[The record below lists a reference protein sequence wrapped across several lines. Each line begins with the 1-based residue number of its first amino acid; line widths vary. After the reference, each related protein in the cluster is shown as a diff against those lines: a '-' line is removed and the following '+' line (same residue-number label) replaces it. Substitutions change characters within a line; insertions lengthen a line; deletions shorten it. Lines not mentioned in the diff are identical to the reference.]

1 MENKKDKF
9 QEKFQDDSIAIAE
22 KVHKL
27 DELPSTDFLRSET
40 VTVKYIKKETAYIK
54 DPKHVG
60 YGGLFEN
67 SSIAIPVPVLDN
79 SKMKNILTNKEKAGL
94 EYLLKKD
101 LSIYG
106 SFWKE
111 EYKKGGLF
119 PIFLGKDDYKLDLS
133 DPIQYL
139 VYKVLSVSP
148 LVAQSLDEIRNKATY
163 RFVMVAE
170 GEELRKEKDS
180 VGNKV
185 IAFEKYVEFKNKPE
199 VLRYILRNLGRYTS
213 KGQDL
218 NFLQVETAKMI
229 EKDPNLFVAITADDY
244 IETKVLL
251 EEAFENGIINKNDK
265 KYYTLEN
272 QPISEGDAPLL
283 ETAAKYLASP
293 IGQEMRLTISAKL
306 KNSKQ

>member
-1 MENKKDKF
+1 MSSKG
-9 QEKFQDDSIAIAE
+9 EKFQDNTNEIANA
-22 KVHKL
+22 VHSTM
-27 DELPSTDFLRSET
+27 PNTDFLRAET
-40 VTVKYIKKETAYIK
+40 VTVKYIKKETAAIK

-60 YGGLFEN
+60 YGGLFEQ

-79 SKMKNILTNKEKAGL
+79 QRMKNILTNKEKEGL

-119 PIFLGKDDYKLDLS
+119 PIFLGKDDVRLDLS

-139 VYKVLSVSP
+139 MYKVLCVSP
-148 LVAQSLDEIRNKATY
+148 IVATSLDEVRNKATY

-170 GEELRKEKDS
+170 GEEIKKEKDA

-185 IAFEKYVEFKNKPE
+185 IAFEMYVKYKSNKD

-213 KGQDL
+213 KNQEL
-218 NFLQVETAKMI
+218 SFLQVEVAKMI
-229 EKDPNLFVAITADDY
+229 EKDPNLFVAITADEL

-251 EEAFENGIINKNDK
+251 EDAVEYGVVDK
-265 KYYTLEN
+265 IEKKFYTKDK
-272 QPISEGDAPLL
+272 QPISGGEVPVL
-283 ETAAKYLASP
+283 ETAAAYLASP
-293 IGQEMRLTISAKL
+293 LGQELRLTIQAKL
-306 KNSKQ
+306 KNTKN

>member
-1 MENKKDKF
+1 MAIKG
-9 QEKFQDDSIAIAE
+9 EKFQDNSNEIANSNPST
-22 KVHKL
+22 
-27 DELPSTDFLRSET
+27 LPNTDFLRAET
-40 VTVKYIKKETAYIK
+40 VTVKYIKKETAAIK

-60 YGGLFEN
+60 YGGLFEQ

-79 SKMKNILTNKEKAGL
+79 QRMKNILTNKEKEGL

-119 PIFLGKDDYKLDLS
+119 PVFLGKDDTRLDLS

-139 VYKVLSVSP
+139 MYKVLCVSP
-148 LVAQSLDEIRNKATY
+148 LVATSLDEVRNKATY

-170 GEELRKEKDS
+170 GEELQKEKS
-180 VGNKV
+180 AVGNKV
-185 IAFEKYVEFKNKPE
+185 IAFEKYVQFKNNKD

-213 KGQDL
+213 KNQDL
-218 NFLQVETAKMI
+218 NFLQVEVAKMI
-229 EKDPNLFVAITADDY
+229 EKDPNLFVAITADEL

-251 EEAFENGIINKNDK
+251 EDAVEYGVVDK
-265 KYYTLEN
+265 IEKKFFTKEK
-272 QPISEGDAPLL
+272 QPISGGETPDL

-293 IGQEMRLTISAKL
+293 LGQELRLTIQAKL
-306 KNSKQ
+306 KNTKN

>member
-1 MENKKDKF
+1 MSTKG
-9 QEKFQDDSIAIAE
+9 EKFQDNTNEIANA
-22 KVHKL
+22 VHST
-27 DELPSTDFLRSET
+27 LPNTDFLRAET
-40 VTVKYIKKETAYIK
+40 VTVKYIKKETAAIK

-60 YGGLFEN
+60 YGGLFEQ

-79 SKMKNILTNKEKAGL
+79 QRMKNILTTKEKDGL

-119 PIFLGKDDYKLDLS
+119 PIFLGKDDTRLDLS

-139 VYKVLSVSP
+139 MYKVLSVSP
-148 LVAQSLDEIRNKATY
+148 LVATSLDELRNKATY

-170 GEELRKEKDS
+170 GEEIKKEKDA

-185 IAFEKYVEFKNKPE
+185 IAFEMYVKYKSNKD

-213 KGQDL
+213 KNQDL

-229 EKDPNLFVAITADDY
+229 EKDPNLFVAITADEL

-251 EEAFENGIINKNDK
+251 EDAVEYGVIDK
-265 KYYTLEN
+265 IEKKFYTKDK
-272 QPISEGDAPLL
+272 QPVSGGEVPLL
-283 ETAAKYLASP
+283 ETAAAYLASP
-293 IGQEMRLTISAKL
+293 LGQELRLTIQAKL
-306 KNSKQ
+306 KNTKN